1 MPDTDRPRQVLL
13 SWSGGKDSS
22 LALSALRAD
31 ARFEV
36 AGLITTVTADYD
48 RVSIHGVRRA
58 LLSEQARLAGL
69 RLWEVFIP
77 AAASNAEY
85 EAAFLGGLAQVRYD
99 EPDISHI
106 AFGDLFL
113 ADIREYR
120 ESLVAGS
127 GFSPLFPLWGLDT
140 TELAHRFISE
150 GYEAY
155 LVCVDTEQLDAS
167 FAGRTFDEML
177 LADLPARIDPCGE
190 RGEFHTFVANG
201 PCFNGRVE
209 HSIGE
214 TILRDGRFAYTDIVE
229 RDAISNRSNQSAR
242 RLRKQ

>member
-1 MPDTDRPRQVLL
+1 MLL

-31 ARFEV
+31 PRFEV

-69 RLWEVFIP
+69 RLREVFIP
-77 AAASNAEY
+77 AGCSNAEY
-85 EAAFLGGLAQVRYD
+85 EAAFLGGVAQVRHE
-99 EPDISHI
+99 EPDVSHI

-120 ESLVAGS
+120 ESLVAGT
-127 GFSPLFPLWGLDT
+127 GFSPLFPLWERDT
-140 TELAHRFISE
+140 TELAHRFVSE

-167 FAGRTFDEML
+167 FAGRKFDASL

-201 PCFNGRVE
+201 PCFDRRVE

-214 TILRDGRFAYTDIVE
+214 TVLRDGRFAYTDIVPC
-229 RDAISNRSNQSAR
+229 DATLNAR
-242 RLRKQ
+242 TNHHADNTNHD

>member
-1 MPDTDRPRQVLL
+1 LPDTDRPVQVLL

-22 LALSALRAD
+22 LTLSALRAD

-36 AGLITTVTADYD
+36 AGLITTVTADYN

-77 AAASNAEY
+77 AAASNAQY
-85 EAAFLGGLAQVRYD
+85 EAAFLGGLARVHYD

-113 ADIREYR
+113 TDIREYR
-120 ESLVAGS
+120 EALVS
-127 GFSPLFPLWGLDT
+127 RTGFTPLFPLWDMDT

-155 LVCVDTEQLDAS
+155 LVCVDTEQLDAT
-167 FAGRTFDEML
+167 FAGRKFDDLL

-190 RGEFHTFVANG
+190 RGEFHTFVASG

-209 HSIGE
+209 HAVGE
-214 TILRDGRFAYTDIVE
+214 TVLRDSRFVYTDIVE
-229 RDAISNRSNQSAR
+229 RDAI
-242 RLRKQ
+242 